1 MRRKMSNAGQTLRT
15 ILVLSEAM
23 KWHVQNMP
31 QNSPWGALT
40 CWQYISMH
48 SRETMQEGFIGKY
61 EIASTSISP
70 WTSFVKPLETFLWR
84 SMTNHKAQSDFY
96 NVKTSL
102 QWRWD
107 KAAVAVLL
115 QAAYLRDKDTFTPK
129 VVAVRLQ
136 LKEVCGRNY
145 IIWFVFCNFFNNV
158 HVTLFPSIKW
168 CGQLS

>member
-1 MRRKMSNAGQTLRT
+1 MIERRKKKYCDMRRKMSNAGQTLRT

-115 QAAYLRDKDTFTPK
+115 QAAYRRRQGHFYPQSGSRAPATKGSLWP
-129 VVAVRLQ
+129 Q
-136 LKEVCGRNY
+136 LHYLVC
-145 IIWFVFCNFFNNV
+145 V
-158 HVTLFPSIKW
+158 L
-168 CGQLS
+168 

>member
-23 KWHVQNMP
+23 KWRVQNMP

-70 WTSFVKPLETFLWR
+70 WTSLWR
-84 SMTNHKAQSDFY
+84 HFCGVPWPTTKLNRISIMWKPRCNEDEIKQ
-96 NVKTSL
+96 
-102 QWRWD
+102 QWLCCY
-107 KAAVAVLL
+107 K
-115 QAAYLRDKDTFTPK
+115 QHIYGDKDTFTPK

-145 IIWFVFCNFFNNV
+145 IIWFVFCNLFNNV
-158 HVTLFPSIKW
+158 HVTLLPSIKW